1 MQHFPKCP
9 ERESGAFKADEEIYA
24 IASKEVSRKQIDY
37 DIGGIEE

>member
-9 ERESGAFKADEEIYA
+9 RKRVRSFKADEEIYA